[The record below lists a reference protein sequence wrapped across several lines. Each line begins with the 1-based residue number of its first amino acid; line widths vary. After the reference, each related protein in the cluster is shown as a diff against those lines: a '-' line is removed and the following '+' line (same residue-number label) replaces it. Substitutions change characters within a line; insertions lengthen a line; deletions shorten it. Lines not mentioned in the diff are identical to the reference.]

1 MSRSACER
9 RQELAKYNGIN
20 KYRAQYSDT
29 CGNCRQGK
37 KGAKM
42 IVEEIET
49 ITVIE
54 NETTRVCR
62 NCKNEL
68 PMDAFTK
75 NKECINGREWTCR
88 RCRAERKKL
97 TKASRQPVVKISTK
111 KDHTALPPVVLNGL
125 LTDGPRIPSDGY
137 SEYKEKLAKKRMG
150 ATIEPPRLPVGL
162 PPGVSIISTPDI
174 TDDDM
179 SIDID
184 FTRYP
189 DLLVSVRDAAK
200 REFRTPAMQI
210 LFMLSKHVD

>member
-1 MSRSACER
+1 
-9 RQELAKYNGIN
+9 
-20 KYRAQYSDT
+20 
-29 CGNCRQGK
+29 
-37 KGAKM
+37 
-42 IVEEIET
+42 
-49 ITVIE
+49 
-54 NETTRVCR
+54 
-62 NCKNEL
+62 
-68 PMDAFTK
+68 
-75 NKECINGREWTCR
+75 
-88 RCRAERKKL
+88 
-97 TKASRQPVVKISTK
+97 
-111 KDHTALPPVVLNGL
+111 
-125 LTDGPRIPSDGY
+125 
-137 SEYKEKLAKKRMG
+137 MG